1 MTHHA
6 LTFTHTIKDKMHFKA
21 FSKKLSAD
29 VIGSQIVEQLHSN
42 GHLIEMTVD
51 QVVLIDKEQTDFATI
66 EEARQYIKTQKYTK
80 NIEEEIKTEIYDDI
94 AENKIVN
101 IIKEHHD
108 VKVTDTLIESYLELA
123 SSKLFT
129 VDPVVQDIREL
140 NKLDKLVEGKID
152 YKLSDDSIVAI
163 DEYTQ
168 YRLNNLLNNQQEII
182 EYMRESKENFLH
194 VLDQIGE

>member
-1 MTHHA
+1 
-6 LTFTHTIKDKMHFKA
+6 MHFKA

>member
-1 MTHHA
+1 MY
-6 LTFTHTIKDKMHFKA
+6 FKQ
-21 FSKKLSAD
+21 FSKKLSEDITGVA
-29 VIGSQIVEQLHSN
+29 VERQAHSN

-51 QVVLIDKEQTDFATI
+51 QVVLIDKEPTDFATI
-66 EEARQYIKTQKYTK
+66 EEARQYIKTQYDTK
-80 NIEEEIKTEIYDDI
+80 DLEEEIKTELYDDI
-94 AENKIVN
+94 SDNKIAN

-108 VKVTDTLIESYLELA
+108 VKVTDTLIESYIELA

-152 YKLSDDSIVAI
+152 YKLNDGSIIAI

-168 YRLNNLLNNQQEII
+168 LRLNSLFKNQKEII
-182 EYMRESKENFLH
+182 EHMRESKENFIS
-194 VLDQIGE
+194 VLKQIGE